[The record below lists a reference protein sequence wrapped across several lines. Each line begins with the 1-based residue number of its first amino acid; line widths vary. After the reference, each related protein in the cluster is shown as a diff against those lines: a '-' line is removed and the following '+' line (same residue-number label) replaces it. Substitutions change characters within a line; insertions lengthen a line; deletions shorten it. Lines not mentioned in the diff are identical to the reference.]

1 MGTECATGFEHQK
14 MALCSSPVFKSPEFD
29 EPFILQTD
37 ASDMDLGAVLSQ
49 VTAEGDDRPIA
60 YIL

>member
-1 MGTECATGFEHQK
+1 

-49 VTAEGDDRPIA
+49 VTEEGDDRPIA